1 VIEREITR
9 WLFQRETNQN
19 SEEML
24 ILITLQEKGGRERER
39 REEGKEGGRERERR
53 EEGKE
58 GGGRGREKYIPERS
72 PSIQLFPFLREIS
85 MDMNHGLNQ
94 PCQMDAGFKSQGAQL

>member
-1 VIEREITR
+1 MIEREITR

-24 ILITLQEKGGRERER
+24 ILITLQEK
-39 REEGKEGGRERERR
+39 GGRERERR